1 MVKELAT
8 LGGTVGA
15 SAAALAFGIIVVG
28 FLGFRLVA
36 DRKGNGNISRD
47 TRKSIQ
53 VASSWLIGLALLQ
66 FTFQVYI
73 GVTG

>member
-47 TRKSIQ
+47 TRKS
-53 VASSWLIGLALLQ
+53 
-66 FTFQVYI
+66 
-73 GVTG
+73 